1 MTTGRVEPYQ
11 RALNELRER
20 LRTGALAPG
29 ARITAKDFAE
39 ELGLS
44 PTPVREA
51 MARLSGERLLEERRG
66 DGFFARTLTAA
77 DIEDLYR
84 LSQAILL
91 QALEEAR
98 RVRTDVADTLY
109 AQVATDPV
117 RAVER
122 LFLAWVADAH
132 SPVFLENYRLLI
144 SQLGPVRRL
153 EHHVLGDLADE
164 ARNLVALAGS
174 DEPDARRAAIESF
187 HARRFGLAHVLA
199 ERLAGPSFGS
209 V

>member
-29 ARITAKDFAE
+29 GRVNAKDLAE

-98 RVRTDVADTLY
+98 RVRTDVAAALD

-144 SQLGPVRRL
+144 FQLGPVRRM
-153 EHHVLGDLADE
+153 EHHLLGDLTEE

-174 DEPDARRAAIESF
+174 EEPEARRQAIESF
-187 HARRFGLAHVLA
+187 HARRFGLAEPLSEHLA
-199 ERLAGPSFGS
+199 SPSTGS